1 MASVAACRNDVINI
15 LGVRAQR
22 THILRHR
29 ILYYFFSPFYN
40 CDSKLIMLWREKKKN
55 IVYSLTTR
63 DPAAYVIPILFFL
76 YISLR
81 WLYMFFFLFAH
92 RIKTE
97 LNMTAAT
104 LRRRNKLNILNGF
117 TSAPQQKI
125 KRGREMLGR
134 QQCCVRLVYANA

>member
-1 MASVAACRNDVINI
+1 M
-15 LGVRAQR
+15 
-22 THILRHR
+22 
-29 ILYYFFSPFYN
+29 
-40 CDSKLIMLWREKKKN
+40 KREKKKYCLLSHN
-55 IVYSLTTR
+55 TRSGRLCDSNFVLFVYLSSLVV
-63 DPAAYVIPILFFL
+63 YV
-76 YISLR
+76 
-81 WLYMFFFLFAH
+81 FFLFAH

-134 QQCCVRLVYANA
+134 QQCCMRLVYANA